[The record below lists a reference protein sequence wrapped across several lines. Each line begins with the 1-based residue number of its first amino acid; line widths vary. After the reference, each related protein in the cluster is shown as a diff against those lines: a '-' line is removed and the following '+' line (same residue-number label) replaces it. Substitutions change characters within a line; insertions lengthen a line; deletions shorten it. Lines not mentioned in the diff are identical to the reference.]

1 MIDTALHFGNS
12 LHISIKFYI
21 NIDTYLQN
29 YKERKFKFWKLVSKR
44 KENYIQSVFVA
55 HYEK

>member
-12 LHISIKFYI
+12 LYISIKFYI

-55 HYEK
+55 HYEN